1 MAVEVGQKE
10 KWSEEACSDF
20 AKRVRRFGIQVEE
33 LTLKPA
39 PGPPKRTVDEQRD
52 EEGKDILS
60 RVGAGEGPLVVLDER
75 GDQLDSLEFAKFLQV
90 LPPVR
95 RARADAH
102 LTVAYA
108 TALRRQRRPCGDVR
122 DRRSQRALTSGAGG
136 RADARASHL
145 VRPYGDEPPGLP
157 RGTVGAAVPRVLHQQ
172 QRPLPQVA
180 AGRRSGAV

>member
-1 MAVEVGQKE
+1 MAEEAGQKE

-95 RARADAH
+95 RARADAN

-108 TALRRQRRPCGDVR
+108 TGLRRQRGPCGDVR
-122 DRRSQRALTSGAGG
+122 DRRSHHPRRHRQSLRLQRAQWLRDRRQYVLPPLAHL
-136 RADARASHL
+136 RHL
-145 VRPYGDEPPGLP
+145 VVVLP
-157 RGTVGAAVPRVLHQQ
+157 LA
-172 QRPLPQVA
+172 
-180 AGRRSGAV
+180 